1 MHMCG
6 HFHFICTQGS
16 RDGTYPLLHNFN
28 LTPILHT
35 EKVWKVAR
43 YTSAAPLFFTEM
55 DDYVDGGVLANNP
68 SIDGLA
74 TIMSHH
80 RKMGQTLPISLVV
93 SVGTG
98 IICEQRIG
106 SIDAQEVVA
115 RWRMEPLM
123 DRLKNLATLLSTAVS
138 ALSLL
143 SVIQCVFGFS

>member
-1 MHMCG
+1 M
-6 HFHFICTQGS
+6 
-16 RDGTYPLLHNFN
+16 
-28 LTPILHT
+28 
-35 EKVWKVAR
+35 AR

-98 IICEQRIG
+98 IIGEQRIG

-123 DRLKNLATLLSTAVS
+123 DRVKNLATLLSTAVS
-138 ALSLL
+138 VLCL
-143 SVIQCVFGFS
+143 